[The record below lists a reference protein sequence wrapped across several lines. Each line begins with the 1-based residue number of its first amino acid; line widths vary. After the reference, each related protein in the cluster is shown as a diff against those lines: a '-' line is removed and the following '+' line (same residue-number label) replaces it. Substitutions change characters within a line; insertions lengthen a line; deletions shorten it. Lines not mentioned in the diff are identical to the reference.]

1 MENVS
6 QYRRE
11 ILEALLAAKTGDGA
25 PRLTEKQAH
34 DLSKEF
40 TDQEL
45 LDGMDF
51 NTPGEVAEMLL
62 DSGL

>member
-1 MENVS
+1 MEDVS
-6 QYRRE
+6 QYRDK
-11 ILEALLAAKTGDGA
+11 ILQILLAARTESGE
-25 PRLTEKQAH
+25 PRLAESKARA
-34 DLSKEF
+34 LAKEF

-51 NTPGEVAEMLL
+51 NTPEDVAQMLL